1 MSTRPTPDYAATAMA
16 AVVDDDTPDEI
27 AIPHGHFSEGQALL
41 IAGALTGDTGM
52 IRQRLDAIAADDE

>member
-1 MSTRPTPDYAATAMA
+1 MSTQPDLSPEVAAWIANAMPTGTD
-16 AVVDDDTPDEI
+16 
-27 AIPHGHFSEGQALL
+27 IPHGHFSEGQARL